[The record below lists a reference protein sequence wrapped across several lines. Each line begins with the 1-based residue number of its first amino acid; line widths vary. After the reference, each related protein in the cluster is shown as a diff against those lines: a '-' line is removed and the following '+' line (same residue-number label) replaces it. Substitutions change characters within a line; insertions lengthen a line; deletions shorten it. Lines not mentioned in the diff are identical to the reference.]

1 LVGGTTGSGKT
12 EWTRSAIASVVCRY
26 SHEAV
31 RVVIIDMKRAK
42 FLELERSPHL
52 FNPLTGAQTII
63 KNADDAVAAWAA
75 LVAEMEARYKLIES
89 EGCADIATY
98 QRKTGTVVPR
108 ILIFSDESDD
118 LMLTHGKEVLASIT
132 RMGKKAREAGIHI
145 AAYGSQRPDK
155 DTVPGALKANLPAR
169 IALRCKDQVNSQ
181 IILGSSDACQ
191 LLGKGDLIFCGTH
204 EATRLHGL
212 HLQECDRDGLF
223 PSSESSQAPA
233 SSDNSQGVRES
244 LERLLQLDSTDSIG
258 HSSEVPN
265 TAQNSRNDADLFREI
280 RELRELGTTKGEIC
294 DGWGMRRQEAFKEYD
309 RIISLFCEQWC
320 QDLIAEGVSDDS
332 IIKLVWSIP
341 GNARRKFGNSE
352 EGERVKALLARLRD
366 GSNPA

>member
-1 LVGGTTGSGKT
+1 
-12 EWTRSAIASVVCRY
+12 
-26 SHEAV
+26 
-31 RVVIIDMKRAK
+31 MKRAK